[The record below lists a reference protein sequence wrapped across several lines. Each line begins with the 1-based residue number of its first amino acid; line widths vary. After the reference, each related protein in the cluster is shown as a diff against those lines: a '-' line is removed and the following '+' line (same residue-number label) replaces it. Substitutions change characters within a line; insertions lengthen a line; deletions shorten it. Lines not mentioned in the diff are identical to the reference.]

1 MFLFLANLRQAAK
14 KTRPDNPQNYA
25 SDEFLELRQSRAA
38 TGTDQFQLLRY
49 IKFSTLTIFNL
60 DATKIQVKEKFMS
73 RTFKLSVLAAAVMAV
88 APAAQAFEAGDF
100 ILRAGTVHVAPDDSS
115 DVIKVGGAPTFGSDA
130 RVAVDANT
138 QLGIRATYMFTSNLG
153 LGVLGATPFK
163 HNINGAG
170 DLAAAGK
177 LAETKHL
184 PPTITL
190 QYYPM
195 HSSSALQPFVGVGV
209 NYTTFF
215 EEKTTGTLDGAVAA
229 TVGLPGAT
237 TKLNLDDSVGV
248 AFEAGIDYML
258 SENFGLSAAV
268 WWADINT
275 DATVK
280 VYDASG
286 NFAAKTDKFEV
297 EIDPM
302 VYMVGFT
309 YKF

>member
-1 MFLFLANLRQAAK
+1 
-14 KTRPDNPQNYA
+14 
-25 SDEFLELRQSRAA
+25 
-38 TGTDQFQLLRY
+38 
-49 IKFSTLTIFNL
+49 
-60 DATKIQVKEKFMS
+60 MS
-73 RTFKLSVLAAAVMAV
+73 HTFKLSVIAAAVMAV

-100 ILRAGTVHVAPDDSS
+100 ILRAGVVEVAPDDSS
-115 DVIKVGGAPTFGSDA
+115 EVITVAGDPIFGSDA
-130 RVAVDANT
+130 RVAVDANA
-138 QLGIRATYMFTSNLG
+138 QLGIRATYMFTNNLG
-153 LGVLGATPFK
+153 VGVLGATPFK
-163 HNINGAG
+163 HNISGAG
-170 DLAAAGK
+170 DLEGAGK

-184 PPTITL
+184 PPTVTL

-195 HSSSALQPFVGVGV
+195 HSSSALQPYVGVGV

-215 EEKTTGTLDGAVAA
+215 EEKTTDTLNGAVAA

-258 SENFGLSAAV
+258 SENFGLNAAV

-275 DATVK
+275 DATIK
-280 VYDASG
+280 VYDANG
-286 NFAAKTDKFEV
+286 GYVAQTDEFEV